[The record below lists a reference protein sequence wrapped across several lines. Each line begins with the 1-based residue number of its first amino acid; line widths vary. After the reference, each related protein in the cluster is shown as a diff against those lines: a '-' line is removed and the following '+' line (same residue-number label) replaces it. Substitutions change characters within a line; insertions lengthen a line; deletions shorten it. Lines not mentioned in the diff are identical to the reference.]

1 MLPYPGKR
9 YGFGSNY
16 HALERHNMNRNRS
29 KAQWNWQS
37 KDTRVNHS
45 GTGKVWIQEQ
55 SAAEPA
61 QRGHKLKVQK

>member
-29 KAQWNWQS
+29 KTQQNRQS
-37 KDTRVNHS
+37 KDTINY
-45 GTGKVWIQEQ
+45 Q
-55 SAAEPA
+55 
-61 QRGHKLKVQK
+61 